1 MALRFFRYLRGY
13 VLLKL
18 EGKKIE
24 RFLNMALTRGI
35 KFWDVRY
42 LGKDRVLLRVR
53 WGAVRALRHISRAT
67 STRLTVQEK
76 IGLPFLVSRLKR
88 RRAFLGGALFFLAL
102 VYCLSL
108 FVWRVEV
115 TGAQKLSPGEVLK
128 VAAQAGLKPG
138 VLRRQVNGKEVERVL
153 KEQLPQLAWVGVE
166 VRGTQATIKVVEKKL
181 PEPAAGP
188 AHIVARKAGLIKELL
203 VLEGTPK
210 VKEGDT
216 VLPGQV
222 LIAGEEMTV
231 PQGEGEPSP
240 VYVRAKGIVKARV
253 WYQGYGEARLEEK
266 GERPTGRK
274 AQSICLEVGGRR
286 WRLYGSDASP
296 FSCYRVE
303 ETRYNLSLGRNFSL
317 PVAVEKKVYYEWELY
332 KLRRTP
338 QEARRLAEERARAYL
353 RACLP
358 EGARLVGEQVEEV
371 KGPKEE
377 GLVRVSIRW
386 EVEED
391 IGQIK
396 EFTPEGGQE
405 GRINGGNQDPR
416 GGSTGGHG
424 NSGSLRRTP
433 ESYREGHGS
442 ATAFAGRRVCL
453 TW

>member
-53 WGAVRALRHISRAT
+53 WGAVRALRHISRLT
-67 STRLTVQEK
+67 STRLTIQEK
-76 IGLPFLVSRLKR
+76 MGLPFLIGRLKR

-102 VYCLSL
+102 IYFLSL

-115 TGAQKLSPGEVLK
+115 TGAQKLSPAEILK

-138 VLRRQVNGKEVERVL
+138 VLHRQVNGKEVERVL

-166 VRGTQATIKVVEKKL
+166 VRGTQAIIKVVEKKL

-222 LIAGEEMTV
+222 LIAGEEMVV
-231 PQGEGEPSP
+231 PQGESELRP
-240 VYVRAKGIVKARV
+240 VCVRAKGMVKARV
-253 WYQGYGEARLEEK
+253 WYQGYSEAQLEER

-274 AQSICLEVGGRR
+274 AQSLFLEVGGHR
-286 WRLYGSDASP
+286 WRLYGSSSP
-296 FSCYRVE
+296 PFGCYRVE
-303 ETRYNLSLGRNFSL
+303 EKRHKLSLGRNFSL
-317 PVAVEKKVYYEWELY
+317 PVAVEKKVYYEWEPY

-338 QEARRLAEERARAYL
+338 QEARRLAEERARSYL

-358 EGARLVGEQVEEV
+358 EGARLIGEQVEEV

-377 GLVRVSIRW
+377 GLIRVSVRW

-391 IGQIK
+391 IGQVK

-405 GRINGGNQDPR
+405 GQINGRNQDPR
-416 GGSTGGHG
+416 GGSAGGHG
-424 NSGSLRRTP
+424 DSGPLRRAP
-433 ESYREGHGS
+433 EGHREGHGS
-442 ATAFAGRRVCL
+442 TVTFAGRRVCL
-453 TW
+453 TR